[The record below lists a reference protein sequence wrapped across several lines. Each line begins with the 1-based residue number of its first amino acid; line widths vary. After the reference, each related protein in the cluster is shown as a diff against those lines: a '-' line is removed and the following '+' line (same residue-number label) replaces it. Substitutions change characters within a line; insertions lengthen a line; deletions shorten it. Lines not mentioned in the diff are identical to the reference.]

1 MIFKVLTVF
10 LFFLIYKIKKR
21 AEQGARDFQKEKK
34 KWGEKERDKET
45 VEDKRKNT
53 RILGRVEVDLLY
65 PSTSENKINQDL
77 FIYLN
82 KSNPMQLRRSSR
94 LKNQVSDQQIESAD
108 KKITKK
114 RVNKSNSKTKY
125 SEVIADEKV
134 LDGINEAAVVK
145 PSKVLEVGDE
155 IPDLTLLNQD
165 NKEVSLKDVTK
176 KNKILILFAYPRAST
191 PGCTRQVCGFRD
203 NFDELKKHAVVMGV
217 SADSVNAQEKFHTKQ
232 QLPYDLLS
240 DPKRQL
246 IGLLGAKKTPT
257 SGIIRSYWIF
267 VDGKLKFKKIK
278 VSPEVSVSEAK
289 EHIVE
294 LTKSTEEK

>member
-1 MIFKVLTVF
+1 
-10 LFFLIYKIKKR
+10 
-21 AEQGARDFQKEKK
+21 
-34 KWGEKERDKET
+34 
-45 VEDKRKNT
+45 
-53 RILGRVEVDLLY
+53 
-65 PSTSENKINQDL
+65 
-77 FIYLN
+77 
-82 KSNPMQLRRSSR
+82 MQLRRSSR

-125 SEVIADEKV
+125 SKVIADEKV
-134 LDGINEAAVVK
+134 VDGINVAEVVK

-289 EHIVE
+289 ERIVE
-294 LTKSTEEK
+294 LTKSIKEK

>member
-1 MIFKVLTVF
+1 
-10 LFFLIYKIKKR
+10 
-21 AEQGARDFQKEKK
+21 
-34 KWGEKERDKET
+34 
-45 VEDKRKNT
+45 
-53 RILGRVEVDLLY
+53 
-65 PSTSENKINQDL
+65 
-77 FIYLN
+77 
-82 KSNPMQLRRSSR
+82 MQLRRSSR

-125 SEVIADEKV
+125 SKVIADEKV
-134 LDGINEAAVVK
+134 VDGINVAEVVK

-289 EHIVE
+289 ERIVE
-294 LTKSTEEK
+294 LTKSIEEK

>member
-1 MIFKVLTVF
+1 
-10 LFFLIYKIKKR
+10 
-21 AEQGARDFQKEKK
+21 
-34 KWGEKERDKET
+34 
-45 VEDKRKNT
+45 
-53 RILGRVEVDLLY
+53 
-65 PSTSENKINQDL
+65 
-77 FIYLN
+77 
-82 KSNPMQLRRSSR
+82 MQLRRSSR
-94 LKNQVSDQQIESAD
+94 LKNQVSDQQIENAD

-125 SEVIADEKV
+125 SKVIADEKIV
-134 LDGINEAAVVK
+134 DGINVAEVVK

-165 NKEVSLKDVTK
+165 NKEVSLKDITK

-289 EHIVE
+289 ERIVE
-294 LTKSTEEK
+294 LTKSIEEK

>member
-1 MIFKVLTVF
+1 
-10 LFFLIYKIKKR
+10 
-21 AEQGARDFQKEKK
+21 
-34 KWGEKERDKET
+34 
-45 VEDKRKNT
+45 
-53 RILGRVEVDLLY
+53 
-65 PSTSENKINQDL
+65 
-77 FIYLN
+77 
-82 KSNPMQLRRSSR
+82 MQLRRSSR

-125 SEVIADEKV
+125 SKVIADEKIV
-134 LDGINEAAVVK
+134 DGINVAEVVK

-165 NKEVSLKDVTK
+165 NKEVSLKDITK

-217 SADSVNAQEKFHTKQ
+217 SADSVNAQEKFYTKQ

-289 EHIVE
+289 ERIVE
-294 LTKSTEEK
+294 LTKSIEEK

>member
-1 MIFKVLTVF
+1 
-10 LFFLIYKIKKR
+10 
-21 AEQGARDFQKEKK
+21 
-34 KWGEKERDKET
+34 
-45 VEDKRKNT
+45 
-53 RILGRVEVDLLY
+53 
-65 PSTSENKINQDL
+65 
-77 FIYLN
+77 
-82 KSNPMQLRRSSR
+82 MQLRRSSR
-94 LKNQVSDQQIESAD
+94 LKNQVSDQQIENAD

-125 SEVIADEKV
+125 SKVIADEKV
-134 LDGINEAAVVK
+134 VDGINVAEVVK

-289 EHIVE
+289 ERIVE
-294 LTKSTEEK
+294 LTKSIEEK